1 MMQRLKHKTGN
12 RPGVYKL
19 VIGERYYIGSTK
31 RLSRRKGAH
40 WQMLTR
46 QRKHS
51 NQKVMAAFEEHGSFE
66 FVVLEFCEADQL
78 LEIEQKY
85 LDLAKGDPNCLNIAW
100 SADGNWGV
108 KRSEEHKQAVRKA
121 HLGKQYRL
129 GSVNSPETRKKI
141 SDKVKKA
148 WAEGRIPHAA
158 RNQPHGEKHCHAKLT
173 REDVFNIYRLR
184 EQGLL
189 HKDIA
194 EVYNITRA
202 NVSLILKGTN
212 WIREYEEFYGKK
224 KNH

>member
-1 MMQRLKHKTGN
+1 MTKRLKHKTGN

-31 RLSRRKGAH
+31 RLSRRKSAH
-40 WQMLTR
+40 WQMLTK

-66 FVVLEFCEADQL
+66 FVILEHCEADQL

-85 LDLAKGDPNCLNIAW
+85 LDLAKNDPNCLNIAW

-108 KRSEEHKQAVRKA
+108 KRSEEHKAAIGR
-121 HLGKQYRL
+121 GSRNRL
-129 GSVNSPETRKKI
+129 RVISPEARKEISKKI
-141 SDKVKKA
+141 SDGLKRA
-148 WAEGRIPHAA
+148 WADGKMRYVPK
-158 RNQPHGEKHCHAKLT
+158 NMPHGENHCHAKLT

-184 EQGLL
+184 EQGFL

-202 NVSLILKGTN
+202 NVSYILKGTN
-212 WIREYEEFYGKK
+212 WTREYEEFYGKK
-224 KNH
+224 KDC